1 MFNSTQ
7 QTLTAYISDINNLS
21 SMFMFII
28 NIIMFFNQIKATLTD
43 VSVIVGRTKT
53 VKTDI
58 VFLSDGYNV

>member
-1 MFNSTQ
+1 
-7 QTLTAYISDINNLS
+7 
-21 SMFMFII
+21 
-28 NIIMFFNQIKATLTD
+28 MFFNQIKATLTD